1 MLSSKPIRFLID
13 ESCDYTAVRAL
24 RAAGYDVVSV
34 AESFPSTSDFD
45 VLKVALHSESVLLTE
60 DKDFGDW
67 VFAHGEQIT
76 GVVLIRFPASV
87 RKRIGES
94 VIDLVREHGPELKK
108 SFTVLEPGR
117 ARIRKMKSQVWTT

>member
-1 MLSSKPIRFLID
+1 MTLSSKPIRFLVD
-13 ESCDYTAVRAL
+13 ESCDFIAVRAL
-24 RAAGYDVVSV
+24 RTAGYDVVSV

-45 VLKVALHSESVLLTE
+45 VLKAALHSERVLLTE

-87 RKRIGES
+87 RKRISRRRGGRVRGEAS
-94 VIDLVREHGPELKK
+94 QSCLKDISHSAGFASSCIYSDL
-108 SFTVLEPGR
+108 T
-117 ARIRKMKSQVWTT
+117 I